1 MTLPR
6 TPAAVV
12 FDMDG
17 LLFDTETLY
26 REAILAAAAAAGH
39 ELSPALYLGTIGLT
53 GPATRDY
60 LAAHVGPAFDFETV
74 WADASR
80 RFHRLAETRLR
91 LKAGVPEIL
100 AALDGAAMP
109 RAIATSSRRESVEHH
124 LAMHGLKSRFPV
136 IVAQGDYSRGKPA
149 PEPYLVAAAR
159 LGVAPEH
166 CLALEDSHNGVR
178 SAHAAGMMTVMV
190 PDLLEPTEEVRRLCL
205 RIARDL
211 HEVRGWF

>member
-6 TPAAVV
+6 IPAAVV

-100 AALDGAAMP
+100 AALDGTAMP

-136 IVAQGDYSRGKPA
+136 IVAQGDYPRGKPRPILSRRRGTARGGAGTLPGAGGFPQRRALRPCGRNDDRDGARPAGTDRGGA
-149 PEPYLVAAAR
+149 P
-159 LGVAPEH
+159 
-166 CLALEDSHNGVR
+166 ALPADR
-178 SAHAAGMMTVMV
+178 PRPA
-190 PDLLEPTEEVRRLCL
+190 
-205 RIARDL
+205 
-211 HEVRGWF
+211 